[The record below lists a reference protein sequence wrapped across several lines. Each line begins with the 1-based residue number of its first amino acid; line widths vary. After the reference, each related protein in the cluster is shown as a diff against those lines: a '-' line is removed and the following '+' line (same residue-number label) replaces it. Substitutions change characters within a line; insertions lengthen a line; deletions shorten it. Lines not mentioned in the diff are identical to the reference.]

1 MLNRQNS
8 PSVIPVL
15 GCGNGIPG
23 VSWLAR
29 LEKSVNFS
37 TMKRPVSVTKVESDD
52 TQSQP
57 LDPTHTRNPRES
69 SVGRVLPSIHD
80 ALGSVSSTQKTVM
93 VAHACHSSTQDA
105 K

>member
-1 MLNRQNS
+1 MLTRQNS

-15 GCGNGIPG
+15 GGGDGIPG

-37 TMKRPVSVTKVESDD
+37 TMKRPVSVTKVESND

-57 LDPTHTRNPRES
+57 LDSTHIQES
-69 SVGRVLPSIHD
+69 EI
-80 ALGSVSSTQKTVM
+80 
-93 VAHACHSSTQDA
+93 
-105 K
+105 